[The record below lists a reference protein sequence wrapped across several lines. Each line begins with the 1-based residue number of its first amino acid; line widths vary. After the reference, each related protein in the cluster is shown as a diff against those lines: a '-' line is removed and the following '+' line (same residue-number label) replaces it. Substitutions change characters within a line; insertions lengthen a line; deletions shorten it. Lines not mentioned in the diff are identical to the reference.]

1 MKLSDRAKENTKKV
15 FRYAIQA
22 GIIGY
27 LAYQLYD
34 IGWEKLVNSLP
45 AEPLFYLLYGLIYF
59 SLPIAEIFIYKLKW
73 PLKWKA
79 ALPIFIQKKVLN
91 TDVVGY
97 SGELYLYHWAKNN
110 LPLQPKDI
118 AKYIKDNNVLSSI
131 ASTFITIVLLYY
143 FVTQGYINIYDYLN
157 EIDSLTGVA
166 IVIGI
171 LILGGLVYRFS
182 KFIFSLGWKDSL
194 KVFGLHSSR
203 IILINVLQI
212 LQWEVAKPEISMAV
226 WFTLAVILI
235 VSTRVPFLPST
246 DVLFVTVALQ
256 VSGMLDV
263 PNDLLAGILTANL
276 VMKRILNIVTY
287 FIANLYKQEVD
298 ENDIA
303 KEKEEIN
310 NAV

>member
-1 MKLSDRAKENTKKV
+1 
-15 FRYAIQA
+15 
-22 GIIGY
+22 
-27 LAYQLYD
+27 
-34 IGWEKLVNSLP
+34 
-45 AEPLFYLLYGLIYF
+45 
-59 SLPIAEIFIYKLKW
+59 
-73 PLKWKA
+73 
-79 ALPIFIQKKVLN
+79 
-91 TDVVGY
+91 
-97 SGELYLYHWAKNN
+97 
-110 LPLQPKDI
+110 
-118 AKYIKDNNVLSSI
+118 
-131 ASTFITIVLLYY
+131 
-143 FVTQGYINIYDYLN
+143 
-157 EIDSLTGVA
+157 
-166 IVIGI
+166 
-171 LILGGLVYRFS
+171 
-182 KFIFSLGWKDSL
+182 
-194 KVFGLHSSR
+194 
-203 IILINVLQI
+203 
-212 LQWEVAKPEISMAV
+212 MAV

>member
-143 FVTQGYINIYDYLN
+143 FIITIKC
-157 EIDSLTGVA
+157 
-166 IVIGI
+166 IVG
-171 LILGGLVYRFS
+171 
-182 KFIFSLGWKDSL
+182 
-194 KVFGLHSSR
+194 
-203 IILINVLQI
+203 
-212 LQWEVAKPEISMAV
+212 
-226 WFTLAVILI
+226 
-235 VSTRVPFLPST
+235 
-246 DVLFVTVALQ
+246 
-256 VSGMLDV
+256 
-263 PNDLLAGILTANL
+263 
-276 VMKRILNIVTY
+276 
-287 FIANLYKQEVD
+287 
-298 ENDIA
+298 A
-303 KEKEEIN
+303 KEIL
-310 NAV
+310 